1 MIDIRRAVT
10 DGHHT
15 SYIVLSTSTLM
26 ENLLSAVMSILI
38 YIFCC
43 RLHCNCNFLCFSHRS
58 GEVTWCLGTSCTCSY
73 GYGRPSVERSRPIYW
88 KRCACASSPAPD
100 RDCECGS
107 LLINNNNNN
116 IVTPVVLPHPTTAP
130 TFG

>member
-15 SYIVLSTSTLM
+15 SYIVLSTSSLM
-26 ENLLSAVMSILI
+26 ENLLSAVIHT
-38 YIFCC
+38 YKYFVAVYTVTD
-43 RLHCNCNFLCFSHRS
+43 NFPCFSHRS
-58 GEVTWCLGTSCTCSY
+58 GEVTWCPGTSCTCSY
-73 GYGRPSVERSRPIYW
+73 GYGRPSAERSRPIYW
-88 KRCACASSPAPD
+88 KRCECASSPAPD

-107 LLINNNNNN
+107 PLINNNNNN